1 MAKRPPTIPDS
12 ELDVIK
18 VLWDRGQGTVREI
31 LETLKA
37 AGRLWSY
44 ATVATL
50 LDRLETKGMVT
61 SDRSDLAFIYRPAV
75 TEQEIRQKREGSMVE
90 KLYQGEPGLLVL
102 HLLKAHPLD
111 PKQANQVRALLEE
124 MSKGTE
130 KPRGGEAPKLS

>member
-18 VLWDRGQGTVREI
+18 VLWDRGEGTVREI

-37 AGRLWSY
+37 AGRSWSY

-50 LDRLETKGMVT
+50 LDRLETKGMIT
-61 SDRSDLAFIYRPAV
+61 SNRSELAFVYKPAV
-75 TEQEIRQKREGSMVE
+75 TEASVRQKRVGSLVD

-102 HLLKAHPLD
+102 HLLKSHPLD
-111 PKQANQVRALLEE
+111 AKQASEVRAILDD
-124 MSKGTE
+124 MTKM
-130 KPRGGEAPKLS
+130 PDPNNA

>member
-31 LETLKA
+31 LETLRS
-37 AGRLWSY
+37 AGRDWSY

-61 SDRSDLAFIYRPAV
+61 SDRSDLAFVYRPAV
-75 TEQEIRQKREGSMVE
+75 SAQEIRQKRVSSLVD
-90 KLYQGEPGLLVL
+90 KLYEGEPGLLVL
-102 HLLKAHPLD
+102 HLLKSHELD
-111 PKQANQVRALLEE
+111 PGHAKEIRAMLEE
-124 MSKGTE
+124 MTGSRAK
-130 KPRGGEAPKLS
+130 KKSAGE

>member
-31 LETLKA
+31 LDTLRS
-37 AGRLWSY
+37 AGRDWSY

-61 SDRSDLAFIYRPAV
+61 SDRTELAFVYRPAITAQDV
-75 TEQEIRQKREGSMVE
+75 RQKRVNSLVE
-90 KLYQGEPGLLVL
+90 KLYQGEPGLLVV
-102 HLLKAHPLD
+102 HLLKSHPLD
-111 PKQANQVRALLEE
+111 PGQAKQIRAMLDE
-124 MSKGTE
+124 MTTDKSK
-130 KPRGGEAPKLS
+130 KRSASSD

>member
-18 VLWDRGQGTVREI
+18 VLWDRGQATVREI

-37 AGRLWSY
+37 AGRQWSY

-50 LDRLETKGMVT
+50 LDRLETKGMVA
-61 SDRSDLAFIYRPAV
+61 SDRSDLAFVYRPLV
-75 TEQEIRQKREGSMVE
+75 TEQEVQQKRIGNLVE

-111 PKQANQVRALLEE
+111 PKQASQVRALLEE
-124 MSKGTE
+124 MTDDRGKG
-130 KPRGGEAPKLS
+130 RGGAAPKS

>member
-1 MAKRPPTIPDS
+1 MRPTREPLRVILTSDCSEMPVMAKRPPTIPDS

-37 AGRLWSY
+37 AGRQWSY

-61 SDRSDLAFIYRPAV
+61 SDRSDLAFVYRPLV
-75 TEQEIRQKREGSMVE
+75 TEGEVRRKRVGSLVE
-90 KLYQGEPGLLVL
+90 KLYGGEPGQLIL
-102 HLLKAHPLD
+102 HLL
-111 PKQANQVRALLEE
+111 
-124 MSKGTE
+124 
-130 KPRGGEAPKLS
+130 